1 MFTKEDDIN
10 KKLNLCKNILDDVYE
25 ILDLFKPLIPLLLK
39 MEEAKKYRENGTFN
53 RVASLFGE
61 ISELCKEIEY
71 SSSDSSINFENLG
84 N

>member
-10 KKLNLCKNILDDVYE
+10 RKIMLCKNILDDVYE
-25 ILDLFKPLIPLLLK
+25 ILELFKPLIPLMLE
-39 MEEAKKYRENGTFN
+39 MEEAKKYRDNGTFE

-61 ISELCKEIEY
+61 ISDLCQEIENN
-71 SSSDSSINFENLG
+71 SLTSDINFENLG